1 MTLERKVAVSTAFA
15 IATLLVAA
23 GPTALAGAPAFY
35 SPPPA
40 EAQVESHH
48 AEAPPYA
55 GTQNYG
61 SQVKP
66 FRYGWFGAEHFYPT
80 NRSHQTYYGDVMRW
94 SRWRRY

>member
-1 MTLERKVAVSTAFA
+1 MSRTAKLFLRH
-15 IATLLVAA
+15 ATLVAA
-23 GPTALAGAPAFY
+23 LAFVPGVAALAGAPGFY
-35 SPPPA
+35 AAPPVA
-40 EAQVESHH
+40 SHH

-61 SQVKP
+61 LQVRP

-80 NRSHQTYYGDVMRW
+80 NNSHQDYYGDVMRW